1 MSEWW
6 FVLLAILAV
15 AAVLVILGRGRGA
28 SQRVQPIEEHGAT
41 RDFVQERDVARR
53 AGFSAEDEAWETASQ
68 ARNQDSARHKEA
80 RATPLS
86 STEDRSGDPG
96 PGR

>member
-6 FVLLAILAV
+6 FVLLATLAV
-15 AAVLVILGRGRGA
+15 AVVLVILGRGRRA
-28 SQRVQPIEEHGAT
+28 SQRVQPLDEHGAT

-53 AGFSAEDEAWETASQ
+53 AGFSAEDQAWETASQ

-80 RATPLS
+80 RATPPS
-86 STEDRSGDPG
+86 STESRSDDLDPG
-96 PGR
+96 R